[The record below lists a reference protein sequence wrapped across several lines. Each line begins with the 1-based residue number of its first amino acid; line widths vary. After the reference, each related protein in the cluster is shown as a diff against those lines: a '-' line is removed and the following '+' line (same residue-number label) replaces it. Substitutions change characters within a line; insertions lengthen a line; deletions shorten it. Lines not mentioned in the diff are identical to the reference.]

1 MRAFGLFET
10 TLGIAVMRVILANRF
25 FYPDESATSRMM
37 SSLAFG
43 LAAQGVNVEVVA
55 SRQRHDGGAPFATY
69 EQAGGVSF
77 HRVPTARF
85 GRARLLG
92 RAADYATYHLSAGW
106 RVRRLARAG
115 DIVIIGTD
123 PPLFS
128 VTAMIALAGSRA
140 RLVNWMLDLFPEAAI
155 ELGLLRARGWA
166 AHLLCGLRDM
176 SLRRAQLNVA
186 PIGRMAELLAERGLA
201 PGNMLVM
208 HQWSDGS
215 IRPIE
220 PMDNPLRREWGVEG
234 KFVVGYSGNFGRVH
248 EFGTILDAAELLR
261 HHADVVFLFIGD
273 GQRKAWV
280 EAEIRRRGLANVLMH
295 PLQPRERLCP
305 TLCAADVHL
314 VSLLPALEACSVP
327 SKFYGILAAGRPTL
341 FVGDSDGEIARIIA
355 RTGCGVAV
363 RIGEAALLAD
373 AIATLA
379 ASATQRM
386 EMGSRARQVFEA
398 EFNEAVGIGAWLRLL
413 ASIAPP
419 GLSAH
424 GPAHVATATSLP

>member
-1 MRAFGLFET
+1 VRASGLFET
-10 TLGIAVMRVILANRF
+10 TLGIVCMRVILANRF

-43 LAAQGVNVEVVA
+43 LAAQGVDVEVVA
-55 SRQRHDGGAPFATY
+55 SRQRHGGGVPFAAH
-69 EQAGGVSF
+69 ERAGGVSF

-92 RAADYATYHLSAGW
+92 RAVDYATYHLSAGW
-106 RVRRLARAG
+106 RIRRLARAG

-128 VTAMIALAGSRA
+128 VTATVALAGSRA
-140 RLVNWMLDLFPEAAI
+140 SLVNWMLDLFPEAAI

-166 AHLLCGLRDM
+166 ARLLCGLRDM

-186 PIGRMAELLAERGLA
+186 PIKRMAELLADRGIA
-201 PGNMLVM
+201 SDSMLVM
-208 HQWSDGS
+208 HQWSDGA
-215 IRPIE
+215 IRPIG
-220 PMDNPLRREWGVEG
+220 PADNPLRREWGVEG

-248 EFGTILDAAELLR
+248 EFGTILDAAEQVR
-261 HHADVVFLFIGD
+261 HHPDIVFLFVGD
-273 GQRKAWV
+273 GQRKAWI
-280 EAEIRRRGLANVLMH
+280 EAEIRRRGLTNVLMH
-295 PLQPRERLCP
+295 PLQPRERLCQ

-314 VSLLPALEACSVP
+314 VSLLPALEPCSVP

-363 RIGEAALLAD
+363 RIGEAAPLAG
-373 AIATLA
+373 AITGLA
-379 ASATQRM
+379 ASATQRA

-413 ASIAPP
+413 ASLAAPGMP
-419 GLSAH
+419 ANA
-424 GPAHVATATSLP
+424 PAHAVTAASLR